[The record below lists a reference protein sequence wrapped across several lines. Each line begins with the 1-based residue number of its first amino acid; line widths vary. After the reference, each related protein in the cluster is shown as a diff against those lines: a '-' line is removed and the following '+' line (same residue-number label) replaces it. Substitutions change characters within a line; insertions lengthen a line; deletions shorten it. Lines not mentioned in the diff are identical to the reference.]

1 MRSYRS
7 ASGGSLFNHA
17 RHADDI
23 GATPPSADALLLL
36 LLPLLLKLQKFVVF
50 AADGSAVQY
59 HIRAAVQRITENII
73 VSLVYGFSLPF
84 PFPDATPFS
93 LDEGIR
99 RNP

>member
-7 ASGGSLFNHA
+7 ASGGSFLYA

-23 GATPPSADALLLL
+23 GATPPSFAAPLLL